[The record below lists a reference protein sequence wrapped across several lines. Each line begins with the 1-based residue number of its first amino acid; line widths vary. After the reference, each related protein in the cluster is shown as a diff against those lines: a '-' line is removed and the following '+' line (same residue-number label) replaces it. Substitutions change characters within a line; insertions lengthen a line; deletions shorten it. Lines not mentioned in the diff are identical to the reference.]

1 MKLINSKRQPANL
14 KILPTKEEFSNEEVG
29 VKKCQDSRCECFE
42 LLLLSKEH
50 ALKNINK
57 TFRLEILTY
66 CNSLNAIYVVLCSGC
81 LEEYIGETGVG
92 KTRLRD
98 RIIMYIQ
105 HIKQPERQQLRVEE
119 HIRICGRDS
128 FKIFRFF
135 RYDQMTQI

>member
-81 LEEYIGETGVG
+81 LEEYIGELLQHNIKNITAH
-92 KTRLRD
+92 KATRAST
-98 RIIMYIQ
+98 
-105 HIKQPERQQLRVEE
+105 IK
-119 HIRICGRDS
+119 S
-128 FKIFRFF
+128 
-135 RYDQMTQI
+135 